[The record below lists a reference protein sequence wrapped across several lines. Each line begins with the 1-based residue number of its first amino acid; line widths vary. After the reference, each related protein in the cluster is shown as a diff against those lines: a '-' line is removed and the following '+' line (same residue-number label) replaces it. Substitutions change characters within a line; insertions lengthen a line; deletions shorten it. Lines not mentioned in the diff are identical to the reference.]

1 MMRELQMDLTKYLKK
16 DTVYNEPGFSSGKNT
31 QDLINEM
38 QAQGLQ
44 VNHLEITGDI
54 VRVPVVDMAGA
65 KADTGNQKSGY
76 YVVNELNGNYFATYG
91 NWKTSFE
98 GKWSS
103 VNHNTMTN
111 EQKQDL
117 QRQLQEAK
125 KRSEEAKAQRHN
137 EVAKKVERWFDSY
150 TNVIEHDYL
159 TNKKVKNYGLKQY
172 QDMLVCGVYS
182 TLGDIRS
189 LQFIN
194 KKGEKRFATDSEIK
208 GNIFLIGADIKDI
221 PKLEKIILAEGY
233 STAATI
239 YEATQIPVA
248 CVFSANFLLD
258 AATKTRRLTGARLI
272 LALDNDKSGVGE
284 KKAQECA
291 SAVVNCAV
299 RLPSEIGDFNDLYL
313 RHGLD
318 KVKAEL
324 VEHKLGIQKYA
335 VRNLVGKPEPQK
347 FLVEGLI
354 PIGKPGILAAVG
366 GVGKSLSVIQLAL
379 AVACGGG
386 RWWGKDIKERGNVVV
401 LAAEDDLLEIHRR
414 LDLLD
419 PQGKRF
425 NSPYE
430 VYVFPVP
437 EQKEPMI
444 LLKEEGIT
452 QIGTDLLDELES
464 IPELKLV
471 CFDPLQ
477 AFTTGNVSSSNE
489 VGQLWGS
496 YCANISARFKC
507 TTLTVHHLNKT
518 ALTNDSDDSMIQRQ
532 SIRGASSISDSV
544 RWVIS
549 LWLAS
554 VEDCERICEEQRVK
568 YDRMAVVKAAL
579 VKSNS
584 GNVDYSTKTLFR
596 RDGILEP
603 LEELQN
609 PMNLYD
615 QF

>member
-1 MMRELQMDLTKYLKK
+1 MDLTKYLRK
-16 DTVYNEPGFSSGKNT
+16 DILYNDLGFSTGKSTN
-31 QDLINEM
+31 DLINEM
-38 QAQGLQ
+38 QAQGLL
-44 VNHLEITGDI
+44 VDFLEITGDI
-54 VRVPVVDMAGA
+54 IRVPV
-65 KADTGNQKSGY
+65 KAIGGKPDRGGQKSGY
-76 YVVNELNGNYFATYG
+76 YAINQVGGHMFCTYG
-91 NWKTSFE
+91 NWKTGFE

-103 VNHNTMTN
+103 IDTN
-111 EQKQDL
+111 QLSIVDRQELQKQMEEASAKSRKIRQQKQD
-117 QRQLQEAK
+117 
-125 KRSEEAKAQRHN
+125 
-137 EVAKKVERWFDSY
+137 EVAIEVQERFKICHEAADH
-150 TNVIEHDYL
+150 EYL
-159 TNKKVKNYGLKQY
+159 TNKKVKSYGLKQ
-172 QDMLVCGVYS
+172 LNGRLIVPVYS
-182 TLGDIRS
+182 TTGQLRS
-189 LQFIN
+189 LQYID
-194 KKGEKRFATDSEIK
+194 KKGEKRFASASEIK
-208 GNIFLIGADIKDI
+208 GNVFLIGTTLTEL
-221 PKLEKIILAEGY
+221 PKIEKLILVEGY
-233 STAATI
+233 STAATV

-258 AATKTRRLTGARLI
+258 AASKLRALTGARLI

-324 VEHKLGIQKYA
+324 IEHKLGIQKYA

-386 RWWGKDIKERGNVVV
+386 RWWGKDIKERGNVVI

-419 PQGKRF
+419 PKGKRF
-425 NSPYE
+425 NSQYE
-430 VYVFPVP
+430 VFILPVP

-452 QIGTDLLDELES
+452 QIGTDLIDELEA
-464 IPELKLV
+464 IPNLKLV

-584 GNVDYSTKTLFR
+584 GNVDYTTKTLFR
-596 RDGILEP
+596 KDGVLEP

>member
-1 MMRELQMDLTKYLKK
+1 MRELQMDLTKYLKK
-16 DTVYNEPGFSSGKNT
+16 DILYNDLGFSTGKSTN
-31 QDLINEM
+31 DLINEM
-38 QAQGLQ
+38 QAQGLL
-44 VNHLEITGDI
+44 VDFLEITGEI
-54 VRVPVVDMAGA
+54 IRVPV
-65 KADTGNQKSGY
+65 KAIGGKPDTGGQKSGY
-76 YVVNELNGNYFATYG
+76 YAINQVGGHMFCTYG
-91 NWKTSFE
+91 NWKTGFE

-103 VNHNTMTN
+103 IDTN
-111 EQKQDL
+111 QLSIVDRQELQKQMEEASAKSRKVRQQKQD
-117 QRQLQEAK
+117 
-125 KRSEEAKAQRHN
+125 
-137 EVAKKVERWFDSY
+137 EVAVEVQERFKICHEAVDH
-150 TNVIEHDYL
+150 EYL
-159 TNKKVKNYGLKQY
+159 TNKKVKSYGLKQ
-172 QDMLVCGVYS
+172 LNGRLIVPVYS
-182 TLGDIRS
+182 TTGQLRS
-189 LQFIN
+189 LQYID
-194 KKGEKRFATDSEIK
+194 KKGEKRFASASEIK
-208 GNIFLIGADIKDI
+208 GNVFLIGTTLTELPNIE
-221 PKLEKIILAEGY
+221 KLILVEGY
-233 STAATI
+233 STAATV

-248 CVFSANFLLD
+248 CVFSANFLWD
-258 AATKTRRLTGARLI
+258 AASKLRALTGARFI
-272 LALDNDKSGVGE
+272 LALDNDESGVGE

-379 AVACGGG
+379 AVACGG
-386 RWWGKDIKERGNVVV
+386 RWWGKDVKERGNVTIF
-401 LAAEDDLLEIHRR
+401 AAEDDLAEIHRR

-419 PQGKRF
+419 PQGRRF
-425 NSPYE
+425 NSEYE
-430 VYVFPVP
+430 VFILPVP

-452 QIGTDLLDELES
+452 PIGTELVEELQA
-464 IPELKLV
+464 IPNLKLV

-496 YCANISARFKC
+496 YCANISARLGC
-507 TTLTVHHLNKT
+507 STITVHHLNKG
-518 ALTNDSDDSMIQRQ
+518 ALTNDSDDAMSHRQ
-532 SIRGASSISDSV
+532 EIRGASSILDSC
-544 RWVIS
+544 RWGIA

-568 YDRMAVVKAAL
+568 YDRMTVVKAAL

-596 RDGILEP
+596 KNGVLEP

-609 PMNLYD
+609 PMTLYD

>member
-16 DTVYNEPGFSSGKNT
+16 DTLYNEPGFSSGKST

-44 VNHLEITGDI
+44 VSHLEITGDI
-54 VRVPVVDMAGA
+54 VRVPVVDIAGT
-65 KADTGNQKSGY
+65 KADSGNQKSGY

-103 VNHNTMTN
+103 VNHNTMTG

-125 KRSEEAKAQRHN
+125 KRSKEAKKQRHN

-208 GNIFLIGADIKDI
+208 GNIFLIGAEIKDI

-258 AATKTRRLTGARLI
+258 AASKLRALTGARLI

-324 VEHKLGIQKYA
+324 MDHKLGIQKYA

-379 AVACGGG
+379 AVACGG
-386 RWWGKDIKERGNVVV
+386 RWWGKNVVERGNTVIFC
-401 LAAEDDLLEIHRR
+401 AEDDLMEIHRR

-419 PQGKRF
+419 PLGKRF
-425 NSPYE
+425 NSSHE

-444 LLKEEGIT
+444 LLREEGIT
-452 QIGTDLLDELES
+452 PIAQELVEELQA
-464 IPELKLV
+464 IPNLKLV

-489 VGQLWGS
+489 AGQLWGS
-496 YCANISARFKC
+496 YCANISARLGC
-507 TTLTVHHLNKT
+507 STLTIHHLNKG
-518 ALTNDSDDSMIQRQ
+518 ALANDSDDAMSHRAE
-532 SIRGASSISDSV
+532 IRGASSITDSV
-544 RWVIS
+544 RWAIAM
-549 LWLAS
+549 WLAS

-568 YDRMAVVKAAL
+568 YERMNVVKAAL

-584 GNVDYSTKTLFR
+584 GNVDYTTKTLFR
-596 RDGILEP
+596 KDGVLEP